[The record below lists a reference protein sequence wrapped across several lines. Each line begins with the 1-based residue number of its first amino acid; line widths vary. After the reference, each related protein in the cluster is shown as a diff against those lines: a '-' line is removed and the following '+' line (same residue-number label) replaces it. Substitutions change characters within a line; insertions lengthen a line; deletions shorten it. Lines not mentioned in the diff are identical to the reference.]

1 MRRVSSLS
9 RLLLAVAI
17 ILIAIALLPRGV
29 GESDVFR
36 RETRAIAAIRSIHT
50 AEMQYY
56 SQYGHYA
63 ESPSELAPMICDGLE
78 RGTAGGYSFAL
89 CATAGRYVIR
99 AASADNRTFY
109 SDQGMIVRANNGLGP
124 ATACSSE
131 FR

>member
-63 ESPSELAPMICDGLE
+63 ESLSELAPMIGDGLE